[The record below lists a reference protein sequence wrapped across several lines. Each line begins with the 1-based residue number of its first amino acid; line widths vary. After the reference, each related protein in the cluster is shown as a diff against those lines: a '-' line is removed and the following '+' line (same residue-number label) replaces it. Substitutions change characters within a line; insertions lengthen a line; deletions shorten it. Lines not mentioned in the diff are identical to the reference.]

1 MYKQNPK
8 SPVLKALKGNQGKLP
23 QALQDAIKAVPE
35 SPAKQ
40 VKEPYQRQMGPLDK
54 YNPHKPGSA
63 ESKKYIKDYNIQH
76 QEAKMGKEKA
86 GFPAPKVSKTKE
98 SPAKQTTAGEF
109 AHKQSIKDKEMGGS
123 TKALDKFTSALEA
136 PFSDK
141 TYGELKKEKRAKQK
155 AKHNAKTPAKQTA
168 DPKTPVGPK
177 AEKPKTKKEVF
188 IKKAN
193 KKRYK

>member
-1 MYKQNPK
+1 MYKQTPK
-8 SPVLKALKGNQGKLP
+8 SPMLKALKGNQGKLP
-23 QALQDAIKAVPE
+23 QQLQDAIKA
-35 SPAKQ
+35 
-40 VKEPYQRQMGPLDK
+40 
-54 YNPHKPGSA
+54 
-63 ESKKYIKDYNIQH
+63 
-76 QEAKMGKEKA
+76 
-86 GFPAPKVSKTKE
+86 APE
-98 SPAKQTTAGEF
+98 SPAKQTTANEF
-109 AHKQSIKDKEMGGS
+109 AYEKSLKDKEMGKS
-123 TKALDKFTSALEA
+123 TKVVDKFTSALEA

-155 AKHNAKTPAKQTA
+155 AKHNAKSPAKQTA